1 MIIPQISICLSS
13 LFIILPIRSILKI
26 FSDSNQALGETVLYE
41 DKFIGFPTDYD
52 KENPITSKS
61 GIFREIKLKI

>member
-1 MIIPQISICLSS
+1 MIIPYISIGLSS

-41 DKFIGFPTDYD
+41 DKFMAFPTDYD

-61 GIFREIKLKI
+61 GILREIKLKI